1 MTPELFKG
9 TIFFDTRS
17 NKWAYC
23 KNNRGFTTVYYWHQS
38 TAENDALRDIRDDIV
53 TEVEVFTKAGHH
65 KKMLSYWSIRK
76 SNPNMPVQDAELVS
90 LVRMQNSTIE
100 KQKSVIDKWREE
112 AKTWERVA
120 EMCVEKANKY
130 DKIVE
135 AIG

>member
-1 MTPELFKG
+1 MTPKLFKG
-9 TIFFDTRS
+9 TIFFDSRS

-23 KNNRGFTTVYYWHQS
+23 KNNRGFTTVFYWHQS
-38 TAENDALRDIRDDIV
+38 TAENDALRDIRDDVV

-76 SNPNMPVQDAELVS
+76 SNPDMPVQDAELVS
-90 LVRMQNSTIE
+90 LVRLQNSTIE
-100 KQKSVIDKWREE
+100 KQKSAIEKWRESAE
-112 AKTWERVA
+112 TWERVA

-130 DKIVE
+130 DKIME